1 MYICIHKTFLIMKEK
16 EEERV
21 TLDSYYIPQKV
32 KAFANS
38 FVPCYSES
46 LASEVFTDAKLR
58 RYFQAFPIPSLGDL
72 LIVYLN
78 ALEQEGFLLQTSVT
92 GEPAIFVQENHP
104 HQGLLPGLT
113 SCDNEERRGGEVL

>member
-1 MYICIHKTFLIMKEK
+1 MAKKDPEP
-16 EEERV
+16 
-21 TLDSYYIPQKV
+21 TLGSYYIQQKV
-32 KAFANS
+32 EAFTRS
-38 FVPCYSES
+38 YTPCSSEMD
-46 LASEVFTDAKLR
+46 ASEVFTDAKLR
-58 RYFQAFPIPSLGDL
+58 RYFHAFPIPSLGDL

-78 ALEQEGFLLQTSVT
+78 ALEEEGFLLQTSVT